1 MASNSVFQGHYRE
14 IFYGCGEKLST
25 LAHNIF
31 HVQVFEHS
39 TTWKFGISLEP
50 WLFLTQLQNLFLK
63 KILAFFQ
70 SDPPL
75 TAQLQAGMGRPLIKT
90 GILAK
95 PFKVSQLLT
104 LPPVYLGFK
113 ASALLKR
120 TVKDFWVPNLTRKNN
135 FEWFTIP
142 FIWKT
147 PVRSS
152 YLGIIFP
159 IGVLT
164 EDHLD

>member
-1 MASNSVFQGHYRE
+1 
-14 IFYGCGEKLST
+14 
-25 LAHNIF
+25 
-31 HVQVFEHS
+31 VFEHS

-104 LPPVYLGFK
+104 LPHVYLGFK

-120 TVKDFWVPNLTRKNN
+120 TVKD
-135 FEWFTIP
+135 
-142 FIWKT
+142 
-147 PVRSS
+147 S
-152 YLGIIFP
+152 
-159 IGVLT
+159 
-164 EDHLD
+164 